1 VAGRA
6 RALTRSAAT
15 CLERE
20 AARPCVQ
27 AGVRHVVFSTL
38 EDPSKLLP
46 AGALPELLAHPG
58 YVVAHFQ
65 SKAAVQVLPKALKT
79 MRCAPHCCE
88 PRQAGWTE
96 CAGAPPLGHPRR
108 RSAYHVPG
116 DSGGR
121 AEPLQSLRAA
131 HLAAL
136 AAWLWTWRCVFKR
149 CMQRK
154 QRFALSSRGCSFS
167 QTKSDVLLP
176 STSFRHHG
184 HG

>member
-20 AARPCVQ
+20 AARPCAQ

-46 AGALPELLAHPG
+46 AGALPELRAHPG

-65 SKAAVQVLPKALKT
+65 SKAAIQVLPI
-79 MRCAPHCCE
+79 CAPCRTAVSCA
-88 PRQAGWTE
+88 RLAGT
-96 CAGAPPLGHPRR
+96 GVLGHPRCAAAPLR
-108 RSAYHVPG
+108 TVCLATAAGEQSRCRASALLTWQLWPH
-116 DSGGR
+116 DSGHGIVCSS
-121 AEPLQSLRAA
+121 AVCSA
-131 HLAAL
+131 
-136 AAWLWTWRCVFKR
+136 
-149 CMQRK
+149 
-154 QRFALSSRGCSFS
+154 SRGLHSPAEGVLFHR
-167 QTKSDVLLP
+167 QKSDVLLL
-176 STSFRHHG
+176 STCFRHHG